1 MKVICKLRIE
11 GMRAEK
17 KIIEGQHR
25 HCNERKRTF
34 SPVSNSPLGKLIQK
48 SGVIAVT
55 NLDPAVLTLLE
66 LICGK
71 NVEKYELW
79 ATVTEASECCKQSLV
94 SDLDKKLI

>member
-1 MKVICKLRIE
+1 M
-11 GMRAEK
+11 
-17 KIIEGQHR
+17 
-25 HCNERKRTF
+25 
-34 SPVSNSPLGKLIQK
+34 
-48 SGVIAVT
+48 T